1 MTPIV
6 PSQAKNRESSL
17 SAYENGSLGRGG
29 KFGSGG
35 CGGGWSHIS
44 EALANLHEAIVRSRV
59 PGSTQGGTP
68 ELNMRDAEVAQSV
81 GFWLEQSG
89 LLNRYGHLLHMY
101 FSKLRASLPRTKR
114 SDGV

>member
-1 MTPIV
+1 M
-6 PSQAKNRESSL
+6 

-89 LLNRYGHLLHMY
+89 LLNRYGHLHSIWFIRDFVFWFQY
-101 FSKLRASLPRTKR
+101 WKSLIFTKI
-114 SDGV
+114 